1 MDKAAIVASD
11 TERLMQYCPDLESWP
26 RSWSVEPRDIAPGQ
40 RIVACFTPFLLHLLS
55 LGLSRKTLRVHRD
68 NLWAL
73 GGEII
78 RDLHEDPPLRE
89 RPIAELLLTVIDEE
103 GGPFIAH
110 RTSEQQQRS
119 LDSTC
124 RRFYRFLQNT
134 ETQAH

>member
-1 MDKAAIVASD
+1 
-11 TERLMQYCPDLESWP
+11 MQYCPDLESWP
-26 RSWSVEPRDIAPGQ
+26 GSWSVEPHDIEPGQ
-40 RIVACFTPFLLHLLS
+40 RVVACFNPFLLHLLG

-78 RDLHEDPPLRE
+78 RSLYEEPSLRE
-89 RPIAELLLTVIDEE
+89 RPIDELLVSMIDEE

-119 LDSTC
+119 FDSTC
-124 RRFYRFLQNT
+124 RRFYRFLQNAQ
-134 ETQAH
+134 TQPH

>member
-1 MDKAAIVASD
+1 
-11 TERLMQYCPDLESWP
+11 MQYCPDLESWP

-55 LGLSRKTLRVHRD
+55 FGLSPKTLRVHRD

-89 RPIAELLLTVIDEE
+89 HPIAKLLLTVIDEE

-119 LDSTC
+119 FDSTC
-124 RRFYRFLQNT
+124 RRFYRFLQDT
-134 ETQAH
+134 QTQAH